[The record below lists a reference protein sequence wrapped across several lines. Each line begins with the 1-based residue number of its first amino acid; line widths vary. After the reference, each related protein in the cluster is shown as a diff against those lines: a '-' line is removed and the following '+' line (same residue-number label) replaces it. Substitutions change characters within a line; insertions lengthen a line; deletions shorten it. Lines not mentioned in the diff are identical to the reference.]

1 MLILGLDT
9 ASSAAAACVWRD
21 GFVLAS
27 FAETMARGQDA
38 RLLPLVQQAMEEAK
52 IGFDDLDGIAVT
64 KGPGSFTGVR
74 VGLAAAK
81 GFGLAAKK
89 PVWGVDRFAI
99 HQAQHLA
106 EGNKGNLLIVLESKR
121 AELFAQY
128 TPEGGP
134 PEAAFMATPDCFARY
149 GACCVRGDAFD
160 SLGPLWPGA
169 VSFARCEAEM
179 ITACRLASQS
189 VSNDAA
195 FLPTPFYLRP
205 PDVTVKTPP
214 GIEQGAAID
223 QA

>member
-9 ASSAAAACVWRD
+9 ASSAAAVCVWRD
-21 GFVLAS
+21 GVVLAS

-38 RLLPLVQQAMEEAK
+38 RLLPLVQQALEEARV
-52 IGFDDLDGIAVT
+52 GFTDLDGIAVT

-81 GFGLAAKK
+81 GLGLAAAK
-89 PVWGVDRFAI
+89 PVWGVDRFVL
-99 HQAQHLA
+99 HRAQHLA
-106 EGNKGNLLIVLESKR
+106 EGGRGDLLIVLESKR

-134 PEAAFMATPDCFARY
+134 SEEALMATPDCFARY

-160 SLGPLWPGA
+160 SLGALWPGA
-169 VSFARCEAEM
+169 VIAPLREAE
-179 ITACRLASQS
+179 ILTACRLVAEN
-189 VSNDAA
+189 VSDEAA

-205 PDVTVKTPP
+205 PDVTVKKPLET
-214 GIEQGAAID
+214 GQGGGV
-223 QA
+223 